1 MAEARRG
8 ISKPC
13 RTAAVIACCLVLVAC
28 GSAQPTVRTGIV
40 SRGSRASHAK
50 AGKRQTTAPQLPQTS
65 APAGR
70 KAAVGKLLAES
81 IRVLKGSV
89 PRPPPPVR
97 GPALDCSKHPGLC
110 QPESCEVWR
119 TDIKDK

>member
-1 MAEARRG
+1 MAEARG
-8 ISKPC
+8 GNSKPR
-13 RTAAVIACCLVLVAC
+13 RTVAILACCLVLVAC
-28 GSAQPTVRTGIV
+28 GSAQPTVRNSLVSKRTG
-40 SRGSRASHAK
+40 ASHAK
-50 AGKRQTTAPQLPQTS
+50 AGKQQTAAPQLPPP

-110 QPESCEVWR
+110 QPETCEVWR
-119 TDIKDK
+119 SDIKDK